1 MDIYCKTAK
10 KKKNTEC
17 IHQKKLVLISDKKSQ
32 SKIKMR

>member
-10 KKKNTEC
+10 KKHTEC
-17 IHQKKLVLISDKKSQ
+17 IHQKKSVLISDKKSK